1 MTVKKQDMID
11 GSERC
16 LYSLIEKVVNVKL
29 EVTHPVELNADKM
42 LNYRHFLQHYND
54 KYTKL
59 KKIEWEFDHVLK
71 TSAFIG
77 NEAEEE
83 LVGMRQYLARVKRTV
98 MKRTFDRLGP
108 QVIEASRSTSRL
120 VDLMF
125 QKRVKSEEFHQIVA
139 GLARW
144 HVLDDLQK
152 QLQPHDFSPC
162 FEGFGRETRA
172 GRPLENIY
180 ELADKEHLRDT
191 LEALYKEKYDMTVAH
206 GCTKSQA
213 LTKQFLFAFMLSLY
227 RNQLSKLYGKMAAF
241 QRFFTEIC
249 GDTFIKTAET
259 YQKWYRDY
267 QGFVDE
273 RKRRASN
280 LPKNETEEACK
291 AWMRKEKKY
300 DLLENLAQWIS
311 ERLPQHGIQLA

>member
-1 MTVKKQDMID
+1 MTVKKQDIIA

-54 KYTKL
+54 KYTQL
-59 KKIEWEFDHVLK
+59 KKIEWEFDHDLK
-71 TSAFIG
+71 KSAFIG

-108 QVIEASRSTSRL
+108 QVIEASRSASQL

-180 ELADKEHLRDT
+180 ELADKEHLRDKI
-191 LEALYKEKYDMTVAH
+191 EALYHEKYSMTVTH
-206 GCTKSQA
+206 GWTVSNER
-213 LTKQFLFAFMLSLY
+213 TKQFLFAFVLSLY
-227 RNQLSKLYGKMAAF
+227 RNPLGKLYGKMAAF
-241 QRFFTEIC
+241 HRFFTKVC
-249 GDTFIKTAET
+249 GYTFIKSKET
-259 YQKWYRDY
+259 YEKWFRDY
-267 QGFVDE
+267 QVFVDE
-273 RKRRASN
+273 REKRTAN
-280 LPKNETEEACK
+280 PPKNESDKAYK
-291 AWMRKEKKY
+291 AWMRKAKKY
-300 DLLENLAQWIS
+300 LLLEELIGWIRK
-311 ERLPQHGIQLA
+311 RLSQHGIALA